1 MSKLIVTAS
10 SGKTVNLRKT
20 PNTREHNILYAVPL
34 TTEVDLLEKTSSE
47 WYKVKYKDVE
57 GYMMSKF
64 LASPSTSTITQTDL
78 RKIYNSLN
86 ETLGLIEK
94 ILK

>member
-10 SGKTVNLRKT
+10 SGKTVNMRKT
-20 PNTREHNILYAVPL
+20 PNTRDHNIIYAVPL
-34 TTEVDLLEKTSSE
+34 ATEVDLLEKTSSE
-47 WYKVKYKDVE
+47 WYKIKYKNEE

-64 LASPSTSTITQTDL
+64 LKSPSSIISQSDL
-78 RKIYNSLN
+78 RKVYDSLS